1 MKTSDEST
9 QYRSRASHA
18 EAQIPRKPMIV
29 TTFGV
34 MPLRSTMRQAVS
46 AALRLPG
53 DSGSSSI
60 CVLMAVAPGA
70 A

>member
-1 MKTSDEST
+1 M
-9 QYRSRASHA
+9 
-18 EAQIPRKPMIV
+18 MV

>member
-1 MKTSDEST
+1 M
-9 QYRSRASHA
+9 
-18 EAQIPRKPMIV
+18 MV

-34 MPLRSTMRQAVS
+34 MPLRSTMRQTASAV
-46 AALRLPG
+46 LRFPG